1 MKQLL
6 DSASAWLWGGMASCA
21 WVDNP
26 RTFAPI
32 ANRRAGFQP
41 APLLIL
47 LFVAG
52 IALHAAPPGA
62 IAIHNARVI
71 PVSGPAI
78 AKGTVVLRNGLID
91 AVGADV
97 TVPADAWVIEGEGL
111 TVYPGLIDA
120 LSTFGLPDAAPPANT
135 ARGAG
140 QPTQPPALAQPAG
153 PPARGPGDR
162 PSTTSWLKAADL
174 VKPTDHRLESAR
186 GEGFTTAVIF
196 PNHGIFAGQ
205 GAVVN
210 LAGET
215 SGEMVVA
222 EGAGQYVTF
231 ATTPGFGGGFPNSLM
246 GVMAYI
252 RQVYLDAGHYRLAK
266 QFYAAHSRGTPRPE
280 YDRALEG
287 VLESSR
293 VLLPATR
300 RIDVDRLLRFAN
312 ELHLEALL
320 YGLPEGYRSAD
331 LLKSANATALVSL
344 KWPEKSKESD
354 PEEPDSMRVLQVR
367 DHAPSTPAVLARSG
381 VKFALYS
388 GGIDRRAELFHAVK
402 RAIDAG
408 LAPEDAVRAM
418 TLTPAEIYGVA
429 DRLGSIEKGKIANLV
444 VTKGDLFLEKTEVKY
459 VFVDGVKFEPVEEPP
474 PGRPGATEAA
484 SGAVPP
490 GENR

>member
-1 MKQLL
+1 MKRL
-6 DSASAWLWGGMASCA
+6 SI
-21 WVDNP
+21 P
-26 RTFAPI
+26 
-32 ANRRAGFQP
+32 
-41 APLLIL
+41 
-47 LFVAG
+47 LFVVSVT
-52 IALHAAPPGA
+52 LHAAPPGA

-78 AKGTVVLRNGLID
+78 AKGTVVLRNGLIE
-91 AVGADV
+91 AVGADIS
-97 TVPADAWVIEGEGL
+97 VPADAWVIEGDGL

-120 LSTFGLPDAAPPANT
+120 LSTFGIPDAAPTPASG

-140 QPTQPPALAQPAG
+140 QQQAPAQPAE
-153 PPARGPGDR
+153 PPARGPEDR
-162 PSTTSWLKAADL
+162 PFTTSWLKAADL
-174 VKPTDHRLESAR
+174 VKPTDHRLESVR
-186 GEGFTTAVIF
+186 NEGFTTAVTF
-196 PNHGIFAGQ
+196 PNRGIFAGQ
-205 GAVVN
+205 GAIVN
-210 LAGET
+210 LAGDAP
-215 SGEMVVA
+215 GEMVVA
-222 EGAGQYVTF
+222 GSAGQYVTF
-231 ATTPGFGGGFPNSLM
+231 QTTPGFGGGFPNSLM

-266 QFYAAHSRGTPRPE
+266 QFYAAHPRGTPRPE

-300 RIDVDRLLRFAN
+300 RVDVDRLLRFAN
-312 ELHLEALL
+312 ELHIEALL

-344 KWPEKSKESD
+344 KWPEKSKDSNPD
-354 PEEPDSMRVLQVR
+354 EPDSIRVLQLR

-388 GGIDRRAELFHAVK
+388 GGIDKRADLFRAVK

-408 LAPEDAVRAM
+408 LAAEDAVRAM

-444 VTKGDLFLEKTEVKY
+444 VTKGDLFAEKTEVKY

-474 PGRPGATEAA
+474 AGRPGATEAGS
-484 SGAVPP
+484 SGEVPP